1 MAETRPLILGIAG
14 GSGCGKTYLAREI
27 RETAGSENVAVLGM
41 DQYFRD
47 EGVTQGDAHRL
58 NFDHPAHLDFDL
70 LISDLQAIRN
80 GDEVWTPAY
89 DFESMTRTD
98 RAVRIKPSRV
108 VIFEGLFVLAEPLAG
123 YCDLTCFLDVASDE
137 RLLGRIL
144 RDTRER
150 GMNIEQVVDRY
161 QRFVRPSYQVFVE
174 PTKQNADIVVDFTYR
189 RSLLTRMFCHL
200 ITDSIANVLDMNAFV
215 ANLRRESFAVGAN
228 FEAGF
233 MPMTTDIIALSKA
246 IPESIFPIDAGRKR
260 LASPAMSQFETPG

>member
-1 MAETRPLILGIAG
+1 MAESRPLILGIAG

-27 RETAGSENVAVLGM
+27 RRCAGSEKVSVLSM
-41 DQYFRD
+41 DQYFKD
-47 EGVTQGDAHRL
+47 EGVAKADASQL

-70 LISDLQAIRN
+70 LISDLHAIRN
-80 GDEVWTPAY
+80 GDEVWTPSY
-89 DFESMTRTD
+89 DFESMTRTE
-98 RAVRIKPSRV
+98 RAVLIQPSRV
-108 VIFEGLFVLAEPLAG
+108 VIFEGLFVLAEPLASL
-123 YCDLTCFLDVASDE
+123 CDLTCFLDVASDE

-150 GMNIEQVVDRY
+150 GMDVEQVVDRY

-200 ITDSIANVLDMNAFV
+200 ITDSISNVLDMNEFA

-228 FEAGF
+228 LESGF
-233 MPMTTDIIALSKA
+233 MPVTTDIIALSKM
-246 IPESIFPIDAGRKR
+246 IPERIFPVDPGRKG
-260 LASPAMSQFETPG
+260 LASPAMSHFETSG